1 MSPHQFVGVDVG
13 GTGIKVAP
21 VDLEKGAL
29 AAPRVRVETPSPSTP
44 KAIASTVV
52 ELLGRFDA
60 DGPVGITLPSVVRAG
75 RVLTAANID
84 ESWLGLDAVE
94 LFGGATGR
102 PVGVVNDADAAGLAE
117 MRFGAGRGH
126 GGVVVLV
133 TLGTGIGSA
142 LFVDGVLVPNTELGH
157 LHLHHGDAEAY
168 AAESVREREQLSWKV
183 WAGRLSAYLGHLE
196 RLLWPELFI
205 LGGGVS
211 KQADKFVP
219 HLECST
225 PVVAAGLHNDAG
237 IVGAAMV
244 APGAS
249 E

>member
-1 MSPHQFVGVDVG
+1 MSLSQLVGVDVG

-21 VDLEKGAL
+21 VDLAAGEL
-29 AAPRVRVETPSPSTP
+29 AATRVRVETPTP
-44 KAIASTVV
+44 PTPTAIAATVV
-52 ELLGRFDA
+52 ELVGRFDVS
-60 DGPVGITLPSVVRAG
+60 GPVGLTLPSVVRNG
-75 RVLTAANID
+75 IVLTAANID
-84 ESWLGLDAVE
+84 DSWIGIDAVD
-94 LFGGATGR
+94 LFGKAMGR
-102 PVGVVNDADAAGLAE
+102 PVHVINDADAAGIAE

-126 GGVVVLV
+126 GGVVALL

-168 AAESVREREQLSWKV
+168 AAESVREREQLSWKD
-183 WAGRLSAYLGHLE
+183 WARRLSAYLGHLE

-211 KQADKFVP
+211 RQGDKFIP
-219 HLECST
+219 HLECAT

-237 IVGAAMV
+237 IVGAAMAAAGV
-244 APGAS
+244 R